1 MWEPEI
7 HGEDRAAEC
16 WQGAMQKQDTRAYG
30 CQSVKPLDRAK
41 KKYAYPCTTCKG
53 DANIGFSA
61 WRSSEKRGYL
71 IKPSE
76 RLCRGC
82 AKKRGMTW

>member
-1 MWEPEI
+1 MTE
-7 HGEDRAAEC
+7 
-16 WQGAMQKQDTRAYG
+16 
-30 CQSVKPLDRAK
+30 RAK

-53 DANIGFSA
+53 DANIGFSG
-61 WRSSEKRGYL
+61 WRTSGKRGYQ

-82 AKKRGMTW
+82 VKKRGLSW